1 MEHSH
6 DETWEEFLD
15 EFITV
20 FSVFDLIKYKVF
32 ICGSYNEENF
42 PTLVQI
48 KELLNTRENTIGFFE
63 KEFRRTHSENL
74 ILKFDLIAKFS
85 DEIIMVLEHDKGG
98 QMIEMGIIVA
108 FPKFYKKTKVFVLKN
123 VEMTHMLKKGGLLK
137 PFFSSGKTIFHY
149 NDREELQSIIRK
161 LYLE

>member
-15 EFITV
+15 EFIDV
-20 FSVFDLIKYKVF
+20 FSIYDLLKHKIF

-42 PTLVQI
+42 PSLVEI
-48 KELLNTRENTIGFFE
+48 KDIINKRENTIGFFE

-74 ILKFDLIAKFS
+74 ILKFDLIARFS
-85 DEIIMVLEHDKGG
+85 DEIIIVLEHDKGG

-108 FPKFYKKTKVFVLKN
+108 YPEFYSKTKVFVLKN
-123 VEMTHMLKKGGLLK
+123 VDMTHMLKKGGLLK
-137 PFFSSGKTIFHY
+137 PFFTLGERLFYYI
-149 NDREELQSIIRK
+149 DREELQSLIQKI
-161 LYLE
+161 YL

>member
-6 DETWEEFLD
+6 EETWEEFLN
-15 EFITV
+15 EFTNV
-20 FSVFDLIKYKVF
+20 FSIFDLLKYKIF

-42 PTLVQI
+42 PSLVKT
-48 KELLNTRENTIGFFE
+48 KEILNSRNNTVSFFE

-74 ILKFDLIAKFS
+74 IFKFDLIAKFS

-108 FPKFYKKTKVFVLKN
+108 FPEFYNKTKVFVLKN
-123 VEMTHMLKKGGLLK
+123 IDMTHMLKKGGLLK
-137 PFFSSGKTIFHY
+137 PFFSAGEDIFYY
-149 NDREELQSIIRK
+149 NDREELQSIIK
-161 LYLE
+161 KIYLK

>member
-6 DETWEEFLD
+6 EETWEEFLD
-15 EFITV
+15 EFINV
-20 FSVFDLIKYKVF
+20 FSSFDLLKYKIF

-42 PTLVQI
+42 PSLVKI
-48 KELLNTRENTIGFFE
+48 KEILNSRENTIGFFE

-108 FPKFYKKTKVFVLKN
+108 FPEFYNKAKVFVLNN
-123 VEMTHMLKKGGLLK
+123 VDMTHMLKKGGLLK
-137 PFFSSGKTIFHY
+137 PFFSFGEDLFY
-149 NDREELQSIIRK
+149 YDNREDLKSIISQ
-161 LYLE
+161 LYF